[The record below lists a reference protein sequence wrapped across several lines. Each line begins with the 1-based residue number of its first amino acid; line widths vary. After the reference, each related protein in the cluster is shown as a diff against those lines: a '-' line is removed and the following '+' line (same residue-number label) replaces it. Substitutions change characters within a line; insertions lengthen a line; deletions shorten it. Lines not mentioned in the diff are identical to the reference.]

1 MSLDNET
8 VSIYSGGLTGGSSYT
23 IIPNS
28 YKIYVIPSTGV
39 TAAFDIILPKLYDNS
54 IDISSFRILNYSS
67 FDIKLKY
74 IANATDDAAGGPTG
88 GTGTLTIFTTVKS
101 KSSIIVDGINQA
113 YNILDISSYI
123 GIDSSG
129 GGPYLP
135 LSGGTINGNLTV
147 SAKAAGSN
155 YGPTMIIDGSSI
167 RSHGKISLNGTVVS
181 DTLSDPITDLDIY
194 QSANLDLSSSTKT
207 AGIRIYGFGAGPIGG
222 TSYILGVNRTGGLTL
237 FKTTGTTTDIVCTF
251 DTDGIEFTTQPT
263 LYYRLVNKNYVDTRY
278 IVPLITIVPDLA
290 ANSSKN
296 WTISATSE
304 LSNGWLAYNAFSS
317 GASEWAV
324 NRTVGSVASI
334 TVSSSV
340 RFILGAFGIASR
352 SSSPGS
358 NNLPSSWT
366 ISGSNSSTGPF
377 TTLYT
382 GTSIITNL
390 FEVLFVNFRSFADDT
405 NSYEPASFRYFR
417 YSGLA
422 GGTGDW
428 GMSKFELYA
437 AVPISSK

>member
-74 IANATDDAAGGPTG
+74 IANATDATAEVS
-88 GTGTLTIFTTVKS
+88 TIFTTVKS

-113 YNILDISSYI
+113 YNILDSSN
-123 GIDSSG
+123 IDSSG

-147 SAKAAGSN
+147 SAKATGSN

-167 RSHGKISLNGTVVS
+167 RSHGKVSLNGTVVS

-207 AGIRIYGFGAGPIGG
+207 AGIRLYALGAGPIGG
-222 TSYILGVNRTGGLTL
+222 TSYILGINRAGGLTL

-251 DTDGIEFTTQPT
+251 DTEGIELTTTPT
-263 LYYRLVNKNYVDTRY
+263 LINHLVNKIYVDTRY
-278 IVPLITIVPDLA
+278 VVPLITIVPNLT
-290 ANSSKN
+290 ANSGKN
-296 WTISATSE
+296 WGIIASSE
-304 LSNGWLAYNAFSS
+304 LN
-317 GASEWAV
+317 
-324 NRTVGSVASI
+324 
-334 TVSSSV
+334 
-340 RFILGAFGIASR
+340 
-352 SSSPGS
+352 
-358 NNLPSSWT
+358 SSW
-366 ISGSNSSTGPF
+366 
-377 TTLYT
+377 L
-382 GTSIITNL
+382 
-390 FEVLFVNFRSFADDT
+390 
-405 NSYEPASFRYFR
+405 
-417 YSGLA
+417 
-422 GGTGDW
+422 
-428 GMSKFELYA
+428 
-437 AVPISSK
+437 